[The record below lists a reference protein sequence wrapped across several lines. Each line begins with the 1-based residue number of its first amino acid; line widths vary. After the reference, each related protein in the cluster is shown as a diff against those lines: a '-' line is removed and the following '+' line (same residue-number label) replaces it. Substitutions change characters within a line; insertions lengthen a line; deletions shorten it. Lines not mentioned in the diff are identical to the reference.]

1 MFRIALC
8 DDNREYLEIVKRKIE
23 RFCVERAIQIELTAF
38 DDSDIL
44 VNLTEQNHVFD
55 AYILDIE
62 MQDYTGIE
70 LAKMVRER
78 SELAYIVFLTAH
90 AHYAV
95 YACGR
100 GIFRY
105 VLKETLDIELPRVL
119 SSLFEAL
126 EQVNNNRYYIIHN
139 QRRYLKFLHR
149 DVVYI
154 CRDQK
159 NVRFVLKDGKSVN
172 ERTTLEEVYK
182 RLSEDEDFF
191 QLDRGIILNLFHVR
205 GIVSGGVKMDTGFE
219 IISSAKHIEE
229 LKRRMNIYWGRI
241 L

>member
-1 MFRIALC
+1 MFQIALC
-8 DDNREYLEIVKRKIE
+8 DDNREYLEVVKRKIE
-23 RFCVERAIQIELTAF
+23 RFCVEQDIQIKLSAF

-44 VNLTEQNHVFD
+44 VNLTEKKHIFD

-70 LAKMVRER
+70 LAKLVRER
-78 SELAYIVFLTAH
+78 SELAYIIFLTAH
-90 AHYAV
+90 VHYAV

-105 VLKETLDIELPRVL
+105 VLKETLDLEFPRVL

-139 QRRYLKFLHR
+139 HRRYLKFLHR

-154 CRDQK
+154 CKDQK
-159 NVRFVLKDGKSVN
+159 NVRFVLKNGKSVN

-182 RLSEDEDFF
+182 RLLEDEDFF
-191 QLDRGIILNLFHVR
+191 QLDRCIILNLFHVR
-205 GIVSGGVKMDTGFE
+205 GIVNGGVKMDTGLE
-219 IISSAKHIEE
+219 IISSTKHIEE